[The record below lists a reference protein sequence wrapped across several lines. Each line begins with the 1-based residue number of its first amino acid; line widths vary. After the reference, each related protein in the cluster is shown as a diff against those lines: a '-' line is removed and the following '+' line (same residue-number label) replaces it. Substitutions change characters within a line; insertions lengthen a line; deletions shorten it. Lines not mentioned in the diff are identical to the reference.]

1 MPVLKLVCLLVVVLL
16 LATPAHQ
23 LGEKEWKK
31 LVSALFTGAKLSDGN
46 GGLLIQG
53 ELLEILA
60 NHTNDWQIKKRIKRY
75 PIKRYPIHRQYF
87 PRLTASY
94 AECSDGSINHVSF
107 SSGRSHKS
115 HAENKVVRKISPRNH
130 EHGIA
135 ISFSPCDCC
144 VDKISDKFGQ
154 LSCHSRP
161 VIYICWV
168 HKYPKSNI
176 SCRYIRLLIRRGFN
190 VKVWETEQ
198 LLYYLLQHAPSP
210 ELHDELSEAYE
221 NTSAALSE
229 RDDITQGLIDS
240 ERESDESDDDE
251 EEAYWGGWGNSSR
264 YDDDNNEPGAGGA
277 TGGGGGGGACCYGYS
292 NSNKKKT
299 SSSSS
304 PRGTGATACWK
315 WSSNHFVAV
324 ALPGLWV
331 SSYIL
336 FKVSTKHYSAQI
348 CFHLISV
355 AHCSCF
361 SYVDV
366 PGRGRC

>member
-107 SSGRSHKS
+107 SSGRSH
-115 HAENKVVRKISPRNH
+115 AENKVVRKISPRNH

-168 HKYPKSNI
+168 HKYPKSNNR
-176 SCRYIRLLIRRGFN
+176 CRYIRLLIRRGFN
-190 VKVWETEQ
+190 GASGTTRTEKM
-198 LLYYLLQHAPSP
+198 
-210 ELHDELSEAYE
+210 
-221 NTSAALSE
+221 SA
-229 RDDITQGLIDS
+229 
-240 ERESDESDDDE
+240 
-251 EEAYWGGWGNSSR
+251 
-264 YDDDNNEPGAGGA
+264 
-277 TGGGGGGGACCYGYS
+277 S
-292 NSNKKKT
+292 NVD
-299 SSSSS
+299 
-304 PRGTGATACWK
+304 R
-315 WSSNHFVAV
+315 
-324 ALPGLWV
+324 L
-331 SSYIL
+331 
-336 FKVSTKHYSAQI
+336 AQ
-348 CFHLISV
+348 
-355 AHCSCF
+355 
-361 SYVDV
+361 
-366 PGRGRC
+366 